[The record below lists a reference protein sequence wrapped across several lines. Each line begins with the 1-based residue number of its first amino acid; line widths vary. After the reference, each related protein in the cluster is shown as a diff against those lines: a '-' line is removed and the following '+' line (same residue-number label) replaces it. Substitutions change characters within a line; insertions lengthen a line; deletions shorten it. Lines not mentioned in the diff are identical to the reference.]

1 MLYKEWILS
10 NDEYEHDK
18 RQSRNALFTLGNG
31 YFGIRGFFEEDEK
44 TIESNGGIYMAGVT
58 GMGTYDAWEGKSG
71 ELCNVPNV
79 LRVSLRCNGE
89 AVDGFSSISDFNQT
103 LNMQKATYS
112 RQYIWTTSQGKRIWI
127 TFERF
132 ASAADIHKIGQRI
145 IVKALDGIDHL
156 SLSSLLDSNVTNFNA
171 DSFATPMPIQPGRN
185 HFVKRS
191 VRNSSLSVTLDDP
204 DSTVLYFAQKVIAD
218 VNGNP
223 VTEKDFNTV
232 NACGTTYDCSLR
244 AGDALTVEK
253 IVYTATSLDEDLDAE
268 KAVADF
274 LSGDISFRQEFYDHC
289 GAWLNKWQMADIKIE
304 TDTNDSAVLRYNIFE
319 LLCVCPHHTDRVG
332 IGARGLTGEMYESCI
347 FWDNEIFVLPFF
359 QYTDPQAVRKQLT
372 FRYHTLD
379 AARRHAKRNW
389 FEGAMYPWQ
398 VNNKGIEQTPYE
410 CGAFYAIH
418 IVADIAFTVCRYWE
432 VTGDDEFMMSYGAEM
447 LYETARFWS
456 SRCDFSAADGKYH
469 IRAVRGPN
477 EYDVYVNDNAFTN
490 FMAANNLRSVKQ
502 VFDKLSCSHP
512 EDIEQLRIKLGATR
526 QEINRFSEIAD
537 KIIIPYDEKE
547 NLFLEDDTYTQR
559 RFLDLK
565 RAKPTGQRII
575 DSTMPYEA
583 LPLYQVTKQ
592 ADTVLLCCLY
602 PNEFTQQQKEN
613 IYSYYEPRTAHDS
626 SLSYAP
632 HAVLSAQI
640 GLKEEAYKYFE
651 KSAYLDISDRQ
662 LNTICGLHFANFG
675 GTWQAVFYGFCGIS
689 ADHGKVSIKPSLPD
703 KWNRVSLNCCFYGSV
718 LQVTIDK
725 SSVVI
730 HKQKS
735 GETPIIVSIEGRDY
749 LVEGKPLLISLEKEI
764 KKETESEIPNDTVV
778 DTERVL

>member
-127 TFERF
+127 TFGRF

-145 IVKALDGIDHL
+145 IVKALDGIDYL

-268 KAVADF
+268 KRLLIFCPVISASDRNFMITAEPGSINGRWRILRLKQTQMIPQFFATIF
-274 LSGDISFRQEFYDHC
+274 LNFYVFARTIPTVSGL
-289 GAWLNKWQMADIKIE
+289 G
-304 TDTNDSAVLRYNIFE
+304 
-319 LLCVCPHHTDRVG
+319 RVG
-332 IGARGLTGEMYESCI
+332 LRGRCMRAAFSGIMRFLC
-347 FWDNEIFVLPFF
+347 
-359 QYTDPQAVRKQLT
+359 
-372 FRYHTLD
+372 FRFSSIQTL
-379 AARRHAKRNW
+379 
-389 FEGAMYPWQ
+389 
-398 VNNKGIEQTPYE
+398 
-410 CGAFYAIH
+410 
-418 IVADIAFTVCRYWE
+418 
-432 VTGDDEFMMSYGAEM
+432 
-447 LYETARFWS
+447 
-456 SRCDFSAADGKYH
+456 
-469 IRAVRGPN
+469 
-477 EYDVYVNDNAFTN
+477 
-490 FMAANNLRSVKQ
+490 
-502 VFDKLSCSHP
+502 KLS
-512 EDIEQLRIKLGATR
+512 
-526 QEINRFSEIAD
+526 
-537 KIIIPYDEKE
+537 E
-547 NLFLEDDTYTQR
+547 N
-559 RFLDLK
+559 
-565 RAKPTGQRII
+565 
-575 DSTMPYEA
+575 S
-583 LPLYQVTKQ
+583 
-592 ADTVLLCCLY
+592 
-602 PNEFTQQQKEN
+602 
-613 IYSYYEPRTAHDS
+613 
-626 SLSYAP
+626 
-632 HAVLSAQI
+632 
-640 GLKEEAYKYFE
+640 
-651 KSAYLDISDRQ
+651 
-662 LNTICGLHFANFG
+662 
-675 GTWQAVFYGFCGIS
+675 
-689 ADHGKVSIKPSLPD
+689 
-703 KWNRVSLNCCFYGSV
+703 
-718 LQVTIDK
+718 
-725 SSVVI
+725 
-730 HKQKS
+730 
-735 GETPIIVSIEGRDY
+735 
-749 LVEGKPLLISLEKEI
+749 
-764 KKETESEIPNDTVV
+764 
-778 DTERVL
+778 